1 MSLTDDWKAKKID
14 TSQRYWIVEKGIP
27 SPTLRLMNER
37 GKFIDGFGYPIS
49 RKMIKEVLA
58 PCSYDHFVELTEK
71 VKTLTSENKHLSDLL
86 ANQDNEVERLR
97 EENATLNKVFETDF
111 DVLVCDV
118 TNVKQKDQI
127 IEQLHQLLED
137 CKPYIQKEMEII
149 KGAGFCNCDW
159 AWKTSDVL
167 TRINAA
173 INESK

>member
-1 MSLTDDWKAKKID
+1 MSLTDDFKLGKLKNGWYFCKLKNGLTHHFEFNGKD
-14 TSQRYWIVEKGIP
+14 FTDLTCHIVP
-27 SPTLRLMNER
+27 VA
-37 GKFIDGFGYPIS
+37 
-49 RKMIKEVLA
+49 EVLA
-58 PCSYDHFVELTEK
+58 PCDYEHFVELTEK